1 MEKYLKDNHGGTVIY
16 GGKNI
21 KKESRFFE
29 PTVIESPSKTSLL
42 MQDEIFGPILPVFYY
57 TDLKDTIREIVA
69 RPKPLVVYLF
79 SESAT
84 NAKLVR
90 EGTSSGAFVVNET
103 ILQMSNLN
111 LPFGGVGGSGYGRYH
126 GKDGFLAFSNPR
138 SIAKVS
144 SADNFPSNQ
153 KYPPFTEGK
162 KSLMKKM
169 LGFGFVTYSQLGK
182 FFAVLALIVVCAV
195 LAKNYL
201 PACLEP
207 KQDL

>member
-29 PTVIESPSKTSLL
+29 PTVIESPSKNSLL

-57 TDLKDTIREIVA
+57 SDLKNTIREIVS
-69 RPKPLVVYLF
+69 RPKPLVVYHF
-79 SESAT
+79 SESAKNT
-84 NAKLVR
+84 KLVR
-90 EGTSSGAFVVNET
+90 ENTSSGAYVVNET

-182 FFAVLALIVVCAV
+182 FLTVLTLVVVLGV

-201 PACLEP
+201 PAYL
-207 KQDL
+207 